1 MNKDDAAGGLRGLRA
16 SPLPQLFEALR
27 DHYGIEAADDSHDL
41 GGSSNLNL
49 LVAGAEA
56 PCIVRVYRPYVTTAR
71 LEAIQTVRR
80 HLSRGG
86 VPCAE
91 AIATRD
97 GQPWIVFDDRLV
109 EMERYV
115 EHDAEMDSWERL
127 QAGLPWLGRIHTLLR
142 SLDVGDEGR
151 SPIFANHIEPQDTL
165 AQTLGGTR
173 RIRGWGPSAIELRL
187 AESTE
192 QLASLVSAAEQDFA
206 SLLPRQLVHGDFWD
220 NNVFFRNGEVALV
233 ADFDFMGE
241 RARIDDL
248 ALTLYYTCFLLL
260 EEGLSGNPLQRLRA
274 LIDAYDRELAE
285 PLSSAERAALP
296 WTIAR
301 QPLWSIGGWVALLD
315 DESRARQH
323 AAGMHGEVEWALRV
337 AHEAERWQEAFA

>member
-16 SPLPQLFEALR
+16 TPSPQLFEALR
-27 DHYGIEAADDSHDL
+27 DHYGVEEADGSRDL
-41 GGSSNLNL
+41 GGSSSLNL
-49 LVAGAEA
+49 LVIGDEGR
-56 PCIVRVYRPYVTTAR
+56 CVVRVYRPYVTAAR
-71 LEAIQTVRR
+71 LEAIQAVRR

-91 AIATRD
+91 VVATRD
-97 GQPWIVFDDRLV
+97 GQPWIALDGRLV

-142 SLDVGDEGR
+142 SIEVSADGQNPV
-151 SPIFANHIEPQDTL
+151 FANHIEPHDTL
-165 AQTLGGTR
+165 ARTLHGTQ
-173 RIRGWGPSAIELRL
+173 RIRGWNPSPEELRL
-187 AESTE
+187 AEAAE
-192 QLASLVSAAEQDFA
+192 NLAHLVSAAEQEFA
-206 SLLPRQLVHGDFWD
+206 STLPQQLVHGDFWD
-220 NNVFFRNGEVALV
+220 NNVFFRKGEVALV

-248 ALTLYYTCFLLL
+248 ALTLYYTCFLFL
-260 EEGLSGNPLQRLRA
+260 EEGLLGSPLQRLRV

-296 WTIAR
+296 WAIAR

-323 AAGMHGEVEWALRV
+323 AARMHGEVEWALRIV
-337 AHEAERWQEAFA
+337 REVERWQEAFA